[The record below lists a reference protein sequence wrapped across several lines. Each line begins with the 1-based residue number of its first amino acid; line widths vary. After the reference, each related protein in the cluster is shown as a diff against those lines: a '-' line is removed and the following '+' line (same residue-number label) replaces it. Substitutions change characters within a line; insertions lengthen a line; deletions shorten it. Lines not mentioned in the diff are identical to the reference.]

1 MLATWHIRSRISWMC
16 QVASTAGLAS
26 SLIPAESP
34 LPNMHEPW
42 ANDKD
47 EEHEQDEHDDRDEEG
62 KQYGDEDQHIFQK
75 AQHDIE
81 KTSSSDGGN

>member
-1 MLATWHIRSRISWMC
+1 
-16 QVASTAGLAS
+16 
-26 SLIPAESP
+26 
-34 LPNMHEPW
+34 MHEPW